1 MKNIRVTAG
10 NVLLKM
16 LPYKPT
22 TVIGME
28 APTTKRKPYDEAV
41 VVKIGKP
48 DGLFEMDE
56 LIVVGAKFMVPQA
69 QKQMF
74 KWEDGEEYV
83 LVYHR
88 ELKVRLD

>member
-56 LIVVGAKFMVPQA
+56 LIVVGAKFMVGFTSILRGVPV
-69 QKQMF
+69 M
-74 KWEDGEEYV
+74 V
-83 LVYHR
+83 V
-88 ELKVRLD
+88 KVF